1 MTTAAELFALQD
13 TDLAIDGAVAR
24 LTEVEAQLGETEELV
39 EARQRLD
46 QCRERL
52 HPLQERQ
59 KGLDWEVEEVR
70 GKAAAIE
77 KKLYGGTVR
86 NPKELEDFQA
96 DLSSLRGQLRRRE
109 DALLEVMLE
118 LEDAEAGLR
127 KAEVE
132 LAEVEEAWKAQQASL
147 QETQAKLKEEIEEL
161 EAKRT
166 RQVDGMDAAALS
178 LYQALRDRRQGT
190 AVAVV
195 ERGLC
200 QGCRISLPMS
210 IVQKARAG
218 AGLVQCVSCERI
230 LLVS

>member
-1 MTTAAELFALQD
+1 MTTAAELLALQE
-13 TDLAIDGAVAR
+13 TDLAIDSAVAR
-24 LTEVEAQLGETEELV
+24 LTEIEAQLGETEELI
-39 EARQRLD
+39 EARQWVDL
-46 QCRERL
+46 CRERL
-52 HPLQERQ
+52 RPLEERQ
-59 KGLDWEVEEVR
+59 RGLDWEAEEVR

-77 KKLYGGTVR
+77 NKLYGGTVR

-96 DLSSLRGQLRRRE
+96 DLTSLRGQLSRRE

-118 LEDAEAGLR
+118 LEDAEMGLR
-127 KAEVE
+127 QAEAT
-132 LAEVEEAWKAQQASL
+132 LAEVEESWKAQQTSL
-147 QETQAKLKEEIEEL
+147 QETRAKLKEEIEEL

-166 RQVDGMDAAALS
+166 RQVDGMDAPALS
-178 LYQALRDRRQGT
+178 LYQALRERRQGA

>member
-1 MTTAAELFALQD
+1 MTTAAELFALQE
-13 TDLAIDGAVAR
+13 TDLAIDSAMAR
-24 LTEVEAQLGETEELV
+24 LTEVESQLGETEELI

-46 QCRERL
+46 QCRERVR
-52 HPLQERQ
+52 PLQERQ
-59 KGLDWEVEEVR
+59 KGLDWETEEVR

-77 KKLYGGTVR
+77 NKLYGGTVR

-96 DLSSLRGQLRRRE
+96 DLTSLRGQLSKRE

-118 LEDAEAGLR
+118 LEEAEADVRG
-127 KAEVE
+127 AEAT
-132 LAEVEEAWKAQQASL
+132 LAEVEESWKAQQASL
-147 QETQAKLKEEIEEL
+147 EETRATLKEEIEGL
-161 EAKRT
+161 EAKRS

-178 LYQALRDRRQGT
+178 LYQALRERRQGT

-210 IVQKARAG
+210 VVQKARTG

>member
-1 MTTAAELFALQD
+1 MTTAAELFALQE

-24 LTEVEAQLGETEELV
+24 LTEVEAELGETEELI
-39 EARQRLD
+39 EARQRVD
-46 QCRERL
+46 QCRERVR
-52 HPLQERQ
+52 PLEERQ
-59 KGLDWEVEEVR
+59 KGLDWEAEEVR

-77 KKLYGGTVR
+77 NKLYGGTVR

-96 DLSSLRGQLRRRE
+96 DLTSLRGQLSRRE

-127 KAEVE
+127 QAEAT
-132 LAEVEEAWKAQQASL
+132 LAEVEESWKAQQTSL
-147 QETQAKLKEEIEEL
+147 QETQATLKEEIEGL

-178 LYQALRDRRQGT
+178 LYQALRERRQGT

-210 IVQKARAG
+210 VVQKARAG

>member
-1 MTTAAELFALQD
+1 MTTAAELLALQE
-13 TDLAIDGAVAR
+13 TDLAIDSAVAR
-24 LTEVEAQLGETEELV
+24 LTEIEAQLGETEELI
-39 EARQRLD
+39 EARQWVDL
-46 QCRERL
+46 CRERL
-52 HPLQERQ
+52 HPLEERQ
-59 KGLDWEVEEVR
+59 RGLDWEAEEVR

-77 KKLYGGTVR
+77 NKLYGGTVR

-96 DLSSLRGQLRRRE
+96 DLTSLRGQLSRRE

-118 LEDAEAGLR
+118 LEDAETGLR
-127 KAEVE
+127 QAEAT
-132 LAEVEEAWKAQQASL
+132 LAEVQESWKAQQTSL
-147 QETQAKLKEEIEEL
+147 QETRAKLKEEIEEL

-166 RQVDGMDAAALS
+166 RQVDGMDAPALS
-178 LYQALRDRRQGT
+178 LYQALRERRQGA

-218 AGLVQCVSCERI
+218 VGLVQCVSCERI

>member
-1 MTTAAELFALQD
+1 MTTAAELFALQE
-13 TDLAIDGAVAR
+13 TDLAIDSAMAR
-24 LTEVEAQLGETEELV
+24 LTEVESQLGETEELI
-39 EARQRLD
+39 EARQRVD
-46 QCRERL
+46 QCRERVR
-52 HPLQERQ
+52 PLQERQ
-59 KGLDWEVEEVR
+59 KGLDWETEEVR

-77 KKLYGGTVR
+77 NKLYGGTVR

-96 DLSSLRGQLRRRE
+96 DLTSLRGQLSKRE

-118 LEDAEAGLR
+118 LEDAEGDAR
-127 KAEVE
+127 EAEAT
-132 LAEVEEAWKAQQASL
+132 LAEVEESWKAQQASL
-147 QETQAKLKEEIEEL
+147 EETQGKLKEEIAAL

-178 LYQALRDRRQGT
+178 LYQALREHRQGT
-190 AVAVV
+190 ALAVV

-210 IVQKARAG
+210 VVQKARTG

>member
-1 MTTAAELFALQD
+1 MTTAAELFALQE
-13 TDLAIDGAVAR
+13 TDLANDGAVAR
-24 LTEVEAQLGETEELV
+24 LIEVEAELGETEELI
-39 EARQRLD
+39 EARQRVY
-46 QCRERL
+46 QCRERVR
-52 HPLQERQ
+52 PLEERQ
-59 KGLDWEVEEVR
+59 KGLDWEAEEVR

-77 KKLYGGTVR
+77 NKLYGGTVR
-86 NPKELEDFQA
+86 NPKELEDFEA
-96 DLSSLRGQLRRRE
+96 DLTSLRGQLSRRE

-127 KAEVE
+127 QAEAT
-132 LAEVEEAWKAQQASL
+132 LAEVKESWKAQQTSL

-178 LYQALRDRRQGT
+178 LYQALREHRQGT

-210 IVQKARAG
+210 VVQKARAG
-218 AGLVQCVSCERI
+218 AGLVKCVSCERI

>member
-1 MTTAAELFALQD
+1 MTTAAELFALQE

-24 LTEVEAQLGETEELV
+24 LTEVEGELGETEELI
-39 EARQRLD
+39 EARQRVD
-46 QCRERL
+46 ECRERL
-52 HPLQERQ
+52 RPLEERQ
-59 KGLDWEVEEVR
+59 KGLDWEAEEVR

-77 KKLYGGTVR
+77 NKLYGGTVR
-86 NPKELEDFQA
+86 NPKELEDFEA
-96 DLSSLRGQLRRRE
+96 DLSSLRGQLGRRE

-118 LEDAEAGLR
+118 LDDAEAGLR
-127 KAEVE
+127 QAEVA
-132 LAEVEEAWKAQQASL
+132 LAGVEESWKTRQASL
-147 QETQAKLKEEIEEL
+147 QEDRARLKEEIEGL
-161 EAKRT
+161 EGKHT

-178 LYQALRDRRQGT
+178 LYQVLRERRQGA

>member
-1 MTTAAELFALQD
+1 MTTAAELFALQE
-13 TDLAIDGAVAR
+13 TDLTIDGAVSG
-24 LTEVEAQLGETEELV
+24 LTEVEAQLGETEELI
-39 EARQRLD
+39 EARQELD

-52 HPLQERQ
+52 HPLEEKQ
-59 KGLDWEVEEVR
+59 KGLDWEAEEVR
-70 GKAAAIE
+70 GKVAAIE
-77 KKLYGGTVR
+77 NKLYGGTVR

-96 DLSSLRGQLRRRE
+96 DLASLRGQLSRRE
-109 DALLEVMLE
+109 DTLLDVMLE

-127 KAEVE
+127 QAEVA
-132 LAEVEEAWKAQQASL
+132 LAEVEESWKAHQASL

-161 EAKRT
+161 ESKRT

-178 LYQALRDRRQGT
+178 LYEALRDRRQGS

>member
-1 MTTAAELFALQD
+1 M
-13 TDLAIDGAVAR
+13 AR
-24 LTEVEAQLGETEELV
+24 LTEVESQLGETEELI

-46 QCRERL
+46 QCRERVR
-52 HPLQERQ
+52 PLQERQ
-59 KGLDWEVEEVR
+59 KGLDWETEEVR

-77 KKLYGGTVR
+77 NKLYGGTVR

-96 DLSSLRGQLRRRE
+96 DLTSLRGQLSKRE

-118 LEDAEAGLR
+118 LEEAEADVRG
-127 KAEVE
+127 AEAT
-132 LAEVEEAWKAQQASL
+132 LAEVEESWKAQQASL
-147 QETQAKLKEEIEEL
+147 EETRATLKEEIEGL
-161 EAKRT
+161 EAKRS
-166 RQVDGMDAAALS
+166 RQVDGMDPAALS
-178 LYQALRDRRQGT
+178 LYQALRERRQGT

-210 IVQKARAG
+210 VVQKARTG

>member
-1 MTTAAELFALQD
+1 MITAAELFALQE
-13 TDLAIDGAVAR
+13 TDLAIDSAMAR
-24 LTEVEAQLGETEELV
+24 LTEVESQLGETEELI

-46 QCRERL
+46 QCRERAR
-52 HPLQERQ
+52 PLQERQ
-59 KGLDWEVEEVR
+59 KGLDWEAEEVR

-77 KKLYGGTVR
+77 NKLYGGSVR

-96 DLSSLRGQLRRRE
+96 DLASLRGQLSKRE

-118 LEDAEAGLR
+118 LEDAEADMR
-127 KAEVE
+127 EAEAT
-132 LAEVEEAWKAQQASL
+132 LAEVEESWKAQQASL
-147 QETQAKLKEEIEEL
+147 EETRAKLKEEIEGL

-166 RQVDGMDAAALS
+166 RQVDGMDTAALS
-178 LYQALRDRRQGT
+178 LYQALRERRQGT

-210 IVQKARAG
+210 VLQKARTG